1 MAHYAR
7 LNSENV
13 VISVTTLDNSVLTD
27 ENNVEQDGLALAHL
41 YTTIPDSVGDTWV
54 KTSYNGNIRTRY
66 AAPGMTYNTE
76 LDAFIAAKPYPSWT
90 LNTTTKEWDPPVA
103 MPTEIVDGRFYS
115 WDEENQSWVT
125 KYTTN

>member
-41 YTTIPDSVGDTWV
+41 YRTIPDMLLLG
-54 KTSYNGNIRTRY
+54 
-66 AAPGMTYNTE
+66 
-76 LDAFIAAKPYPSWT
+76 
-90 LNTTTKEWDPPVA
+90 
-103 MPTEIVDGRFYS
+103 
-115 WDEENQSWVT
+115 
-125 KYTTN
+125 